1 MINFLKK
8 LMDKENID
16 GYVIPKNDEFFS
28 EYSFPNR
35 LKLISNFSGS
45 AGLAIILKDKNFLFV
60 DGRYTLQASI
70 ESGKNFEIFEIPKI
84 TPFNVLKKKEHKLT
98 LGFDPKLFT
107 EMSLKSNFRDS
118 CNLMPINNKI
128 EIIQDDK
135 FIYSY
140 FLIEGKLK
148 INDETVKKGDFFKV
162 IADEKIEYHT
172 LKESKVFVI
181 KSPVSTGYLTY
192 SSRS

>member
-1 MINFLKK
+1 MNDASYDDYSLEDFKIDNNKNYTKK
-8 LMDKENID
+8 VIVGPGSNMQMDTD
-16 GYVIPKNDEFFS
+16 GI
-28 EYSFPNR
+28 
-35 LKLISNFSGS
+35 
-45 AGLAIILKDKNFLFV
+45 
-60 DGRYTLQASI
+60 
-70 ESGKNFEIFEIPKI
+70 EIFEY
-84 TPFNVLKKKEHKLT
+84 
-98 LGFDPKLFT
+98 
-107 EMSLKSNFRDS
+107 
-118 CNLMPINNKI
+118 LMPINNKI

-162 IADEKIEYHT
+162 IADEKIECHT

-181 KSPVSTGYLTY
+181 KSPISTGYLTY

>member
-1 MINFLKK
+1 MLNLLKK
-8 LMDKENID
+8 LLDTKNID
-16 GYVIPKNDEFFS
+16 GYIIPKNDEFFS

-118 CNLMPINNKI
+118 CNLMPINNNLI
-128 EIIQDDK
+128 DEIFNLKKK
-135 FIYSY
+135 FKTREFYCLS
-140 FLIEGKLK
+140 ETAAGEK
-148 INDETVKKGDFFKV
+148 INSKIDAETGLQKKTEKV
-162 IADEKIEYHT
+162 T
-172 LKESKVFVI
+172 
-181 KSPVSTGYLTY
+181 
-192 SSRS
+192 SRIPSGL